1 MPNRLNA
8 IRERVRIEKGSLSYA
23 KKRTFSG
30 VKGFFLLEI
39 RMFCVQPLMVGS
51 YLYLSLPNRTAWVCV
66 LISGLEFR
74 NHKSIDGFDDAFLQH
89 RNDLLALK
97 NHRQYSN
104 ESRLHNALPKM
115 SKWTVCTG
123 RKIKTKV
130 IIPNKNGLCLKLRT

>member
-1 MPNRLNA
+1 
-8 IRERVRIEKGSLSYA
+8 
-23 KKRTFSG
+23 
-30 VKGFFLLEI
+30 
-39 RMFCVQPLMVGS
+39 MFCVQPLMVGS

-104 ESRLHNALPKM
+104 ESRLHNALPNSEKM
-115 SKWTVCTG
+115 DCVALGEK
-123 RKIKTKV
+123 RKGCYNTKQKQILGV
-130 IIPNKNGLCLKLRT
+130 LN